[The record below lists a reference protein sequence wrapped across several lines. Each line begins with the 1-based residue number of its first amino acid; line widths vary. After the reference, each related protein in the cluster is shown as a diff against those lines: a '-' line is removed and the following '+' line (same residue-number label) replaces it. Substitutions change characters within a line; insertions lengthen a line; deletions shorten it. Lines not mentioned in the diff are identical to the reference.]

1 MNHNHDVYIID
12 AGNTI
17 LKIAKFSDGNI
28 VDVNKIELSKI
39 DEFIKTSTINTSHCF
54 GSSVLSS
61 LEDELLKLK
70 IPTLQLLDKN
80 YKLPIQ
86 IKYHTPETLG
96 IDRICNAV
104 AANKLSNGRNCL
116 TIDIGTCIKFD
127 FIDAGKNYFGGSIGP
142 GIDLRFKSMNDYT
155 KNLPL
160 IKEKHNVD
168 LIGKSTAESMQ
179 SGVMN
184 GIQAEINDFI
194 QRYSNKYSDL
204 NVFMT
209 GGDAKYFDFPLKNN
223 TFVDENLTL
232 KGLYHIYILNEA

>member
-17 LKIAKFSDGNI
+17 LKIAQFSSGSI
-28 VDVNKIELSKI
+28 VNVHKIELSKI
-39 DEFIKTSTINTSHCF
+39 DEFIITSTINRSKCF

-61 LEDELLKLK
+61 TENELLKQK
-70 IPTLQLLDKN
+70 FTTLQLLNKKH
-80 YKLPIQ
+80 KLPIH
-86 IKYHTPETLG
+86 IKYDTPETLG
-96 IDRICNAV
+96 IDRICNVV
-104 AANKLSNGRNCL
+104 AATVLSNGSNCL

-168 LIGKSTAESMQ
+168 LIGKSTSESMQ

-194 QRYSNKYSDL
+194 QRYCNKYLNL